1 MHFDGLCRHLGT
13 VDPKP
18 LAEAIHALTE
28 DAWADY
34 QARQKRFNIHVDT
47 QTIPLIYDEDSRHE
61 NPTSW
66 PRYAT
71 MEPVLRPVL
80 DLIRNN
86 YTPQSDTPGYFNRIL
101 LTRLDAHG
109 AIPEHRDGGASLMR
123 SHRHHLA
130 VETNPLV
137 EFYIGGQKH
146 HFAAG
151 EVWEINNRAP
161 HEVRNLSDR
170 ARIHLI
176 ADFVV
181 PGERIDD
188 PKGTIYA

>member
-1 MHFDGLCRHLGT
+1 MHFDGLCRHLGS

-18 LAEAIHALTE
+18 LAHAVGALTE
-28 DAWADY
+28 DAWAED
-34 QARQKRFNIHVDT
+34 QARQQRFKIHVST
-47 QTIPLIYDEDSRHE
+47 QTIPLLYDQDSPHE
-61 NPTSW
+61 HPT
-66 PRYAT
+66 PRPRFAE
-71 MEPVLRPVL
+71 MALVLRPVL
-80 DLIRNN
+80 ELIRNS
-86 YTPQSDTPGYFNRIL
+86 YQPASEKPGYFSRIL

-109 AIPEHRDGGASLMR
+109 AIPEHRDGGESLKR

-130 VETNPLV
+130 VETNPMV

-170 ARIHLI
+170 PRIHLI